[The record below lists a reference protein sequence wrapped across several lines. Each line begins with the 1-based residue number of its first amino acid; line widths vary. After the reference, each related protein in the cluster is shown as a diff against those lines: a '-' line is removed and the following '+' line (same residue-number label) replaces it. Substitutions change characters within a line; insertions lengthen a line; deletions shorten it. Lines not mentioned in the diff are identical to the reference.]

1 MGMTN
6 FLRLSASAAALVL
19 LAACSSQSAAPA
31 LSDDLKQDLARVGG
45 GDVQLASA
53 GAPRLEVVGDVE
65 RTERAE
71 RTVVAPRAPAV
82 VRTPTADRGTRAV
95 VRSVRSARRVTPA
108 PAPAPAAIEAEAEAP
123 RAEPAPEPV
132 PSQQRPQRAPLPST
146 QREPV
151 GGWRTPGEIIRNA
164 PFPIKPVR
172 STRW

>member
-1 MGMTN
+1 MPN
-6 FLRLSASAAALVL
+6 FSRLSASLAAILL
-19 LAACSSQSAAPA
+19 LAACSSEPAPVA
-31 LSDDLKQDLARVGG
+31 LDESLKQDLARVGG
-45 GDVQLASA
+45 GDVQLAGA

-65 RTERAE
+65 RTER
-71 RTVVAPRAPAV
+71 TVVAPRAPTV
-82 VRTPTADRGTRAV
+82 VRTPSANRRTRPV
-95 VRSVRSARRVTPA
+95 VRSARRVTPA
-108 PAPAPAAIEAEAEAP
+108 PAPAPAAIEEESEAP
-123 RAEPAPEPV
+123 WAEPAPEPA